1 MCHSTAA
8 KHRKTQDEN
17 NDLCSAIQSSR
28 DEVVVLHEERGPIPA
43 KVKLREEADGEVG
56 QDRGVDAD
64 EEPAYLRQ

>member
-17 NDLCSAIQSSR
+17 NDLCSAIQSGR
-28 DEVVVLHEERGPIPA
+28 DEVVVLHEERGPVLA

-56 QDRGVDAD
+56 QD
-64 EEPAYLRQ
+64 